1 MIALDVKIGGNKK
14 GSVKLGRFSR
24 QLKPNLKRGVDRA
37 TLILETEIKLNLGKG
52 GSFRKLKGEQWVR
65 NPGPNLRIGDGT
77 LRSSWK
83 HTPAKQVHPPP
94 LCDVKVAGSI
104 YTPPTDPHTLA
115 FRLVAISSLFPKVHI
130 QKYRLETVFAPFPTP
145 FGPTFFCE
153 QV

>member
-52 GSFRKLKGEQWVR
+52 GSFRKLKGEPWVR

-83 HTPAKQVHPPP
+83 RTPAKQVRGGVEGHVSTDLPDARIHEFGKDPIPKRPYVQPALDAKRDAMQTAIAKEITRP
-94 LCDVKVAGSI
+94 L
-104 YTPPTDPHTLA
+104 
-115 FRLVAISSLFPKVHI
+115 R
-130 QKYRLETVFAPFPTP
+130 
-145 FGPTFFCE
+145 
-153 QV
+153 